1 MALFPTTPV
10 DGEYANV
17 GNITYRYS
25 AGLTAWNRVGTSIAP
40 LIDGTT
46 LNITGNILSTGTGTQ
61 SFDGTINTTK
71 SINAG
76 LAISAT
82 GNVRGGNLVA
92 VSSIVAGG
100 NITGTSISVNSVT
113 TATITASGAI
123 TGSSMSL
130 AGDISTPVTATL
142 TTGNVVVQNTVQAG
156 QLLSLANLTVAGN
169 VSTGGSIA
177 APGNIAGGNLVT
189 LGSVTAVGNVAGTYF
204 IGNGSLLSGINTG
217 VTLGSRANVSCTT
230 PSLANA
236 ASFNGIFVGYKG
248 YAIYKIATSAAAW
261 VRIYTSGNARTSDS
275 TRDQYT
281 DPQPGSG
288 VIAEAI
294 TNGANVVVISPG
306 TVGYNDD
313 NPAGPQIPIT
323 VTNLSGSTQAITV
336 TMTIL
341 QLEV

>member
-1 MALFPTTPV
+1 MALFPVSPV

-17 GNITYRYS
+17 GNIRYQYS
-25 AGLTAWNRVGTSIAP
+25 AGLTAWNRVGTSVTP

-46 LNITGNILSTGTGTQ
+46 VNITGNLLSTGVGTQ

-71 SINAG
+71 NVFAG
-76 LAISAT
+76 LSISAT

-92 VSSIVAGG
+92 VGAVVAGG
-100 NITGTSISVNSVT
+100 SITGASVTVNSVT
-113 TATITASGAI
+113 TSTITASGAI
-123 TGSSMSL
+123 TGASISL
-130 AGDISTPVTATL
+130 AGDISSPVTATV
-142 TTGNVVVQNTVQAG
+142 TTGNVVVQNQVQAG
-156 QLLSLANLTVAGN
+156 SLLSLGNLTVAGN
-169 VSTGGSIA
+169 VTTGGAIV
-177 APGNIAGGNLVT
+177 APGNVSGGNLVT
-189 LGSVTAVGNVAGTYF
+189 LGDITAVGNISGTYF
-204 IGNGSLLSGINTG
+204 VGNGALLSGINTG

-236 ASFNGIFVGYKG
+236 ASFNGIFNAYKG

-261 VRIYTSGNARTSDS
+261 VRIYTSGNARTADAS
-275 TRDQYT
+275 RDQYT

-323 VTNLSGSTQAITV
+323 VTNLSGTTQTITV